1 MASGKVMASKIEE
14 IGDWCNSKVVVVV
27 VVVVV
32 VGTGLV
38 GNLQSLIWSNSNL

>member
-14 IGDWCNSKVVVVV
+14 IGDWCNSKEVVVVV

-38 GNLQSLIWSNSNL
+38 GKFTVPNLV